1 MQSNGCC
8 SECGYGEEEDMME
21 EEEDY
26 SAEDMHKERM
36 IEIRDDL
43 QRLVDKMSKLAGDK
57 KEEEPE
63 NKSYMFPTVFAVR
76 RTAAPN

>member
-1 MQSNGCC
+1 
-8 SECGYGEEEDMME
+8 MME

-43 QRLVDKMSKLAGDK
+43 QRLVDKMSKLARDK
-57 KEEEPE
+57 KEEEPDNE
-63 NKSYMFPTVFAVR
+63 SYMLPTVFAVR

>member
-1 MQSNGCC
+1 
-8 SECGYGEEEDMME
+8 
-21 EEEDY
+21 
-26 SAEDMHKERM
+26 MHKERM

-63 NKSYMFPTVFAVR
+63 NESYMLPTVFAVR
-76 RTAAPN
+76 KTVAPN